1 MEVTGIK
8 NTSVQNNYRSEVG
21 AQKSQYKTN
30 TEDIQDKY
38 SGTDTFVK
46 SAEDNVEPSTYKPV
60 KKKLSAQ
67 EVQELKDADNNSKAD
82 LIKKFIQDTIDN
94 QNKLL
99 GKSTEDGH
107 PEMPKAT
114 SDLLTKIFGSLDKAY
129 PPIATTPEEAEKAIS
144 KGGAYSVEAVSDRI
158 MTMAKALA
166 GDDKDKLQQMRD
178 AVENGFAQAG
188 LDFKR
193 ATTSD
198 LPQICKDTHDEI
210 MKRFDELQGKTDTP
224 KEDNSKKN

>member
-1 MEVTGIK
+1 MDVTGIK
-8 NTSVQNNYRSEVG
+8 NASVQNYQREAG
-21 AQKSQYKTN
+21 TQKTQDKPT

-38 SGTDTFVK
+38 AGADTFVK
-46 SAEDNVEPSTYKPV
+46 SAEDNAEPSTYKPV
-60 KKKLSAQ
+60 KKKLSAK
-67 EVQELKDADNNSKAD
+67 EVQELKDAENNSKAD
-82 LIKKFIQDTIDN
+82 LIKKFIKDTIDS

-99 GKSTEDGH
+99 GRSTENAQ
-107 PEMPKAT
+107 PEMSKAT

-129 PPIATTPEEAEKAIS
+129 PPMATTPEDAAKAIS

-178 AVENGFAQAG
+178 AVEKGFAQAG

-193 ATTSD
+193 ATTSSD
-198 LPQICKDTHDEI
+198 LPQICKDTHTEI
-210 MKRFDELQGKTDTP
+210 MKRFDELQGKTDKP
-224 KEDNSKKN
+224 KDDNSKTK

>member
-8 NTSVQNNYRSEVG
+8 NTSGQNYHSE
-21 AQKSQYKTN
+21 ASTQK
-30 TEDIQDKY
+30 IQDKTNNDNVQTKY
-38 SGTDTFVK
+38 SGADTFVK
-46 SAEDNVEPSTYKPV
+46 STENNTKPSTYKPV

-67 EVQELKDADNNSKAD
+67 EVQELKDAENNSKAE
-82 LIKKFIQDTIDN
+82 LIKKFINDTIDS

-99 GKSTEDGH
+99 GRYTENTQ

-129 PPIATTPEEAEKAIS
+129 PPIATTPDEAEKAIS

-193 ATTSD
+193 ATTCD
-198 LPQICKDTHDEI
+198 LPQICQDTHDEI
-210 MKRFDELQGKTDTP
+210 MRRFDELQGKTDTP

>member
-1 MEVTGIK
+1 MDVTAVK
-8 NTSVQNNYRSEVG
+8 NTSVQNYQSEAS
-21 AQKSQYKTN
+21 AQKTQDKTN
-30 TEDIQDKY
+30 TKRVETKY

-46 SAEDNVEPSTYKPV
+46 STEDNTAPSTYKPV

-67 EVQELKDADNNSKAD
+67 EVQDLKDAENNSKAD
-82 LIKKFIQDTIDN
+82 LIKKFIKDTIDS

-99 GKSTEDGH
+99 GRSTEGAQ

-114 SDLLTKIFGSLDKAY
+114 SDLLTKIFGSLEKAY
-129 PPIATTPEEAEKAIS
+129 PPIATTPEDAEKAIS

-178 AVENGFAQAG
+178 AVEKGFAQAS

-198 LPQICKDTHDEI
+198 LPQISKDTHTEI
-210 MKRFDELQGKTDTP
+210 MKRFDELQGKTDKP
-224 KEDNSKKN
+224 KEDNSKNK